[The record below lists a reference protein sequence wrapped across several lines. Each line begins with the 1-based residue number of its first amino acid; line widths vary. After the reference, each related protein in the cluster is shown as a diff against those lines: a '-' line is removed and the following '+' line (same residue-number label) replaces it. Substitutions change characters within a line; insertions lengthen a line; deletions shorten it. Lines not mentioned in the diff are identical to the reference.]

1 MRDFVI
7 HYPVVSIIT
16 GLTLLTAM
24 VLSNVAIMAPFW
36 FSEKQMKTFIRCL
49 AVSRVATVVTALVF
63 AITFF
68 AVTVNNLL
76 IQS

>member
-1 MRDFVI
+1 MHEFII

-16 GLTLLTAM
+16 GFMLLTVI
-24 VLSNVAIMAPFW
+24 VLSDIAIMAPFW
-36 FSEKQMKTFIRCL
+36 FSEKQMKTFTRCL

-68 AVTVNNLL
+68 VVTVNNL
-76 IQS
+76 IQA

>member
-1 MRDFVI
+1 MRDFIV

-16 GLTLLTAM
+16 GLTLLAAM

-49 AVSRVATVVTALVF
+49 DVTRVATVVTTLM
-63 AITFF
+63 F
-68 AVTVNNLL
+68 AVAFFVFTLDKL
-76 IQS
+76 I

>member
-7 HYPVVSIIT
+7 TYPVVSIIT

-49 AVSRVATVVTALVF
+49 AVSRVATVVTTLM
-63 AITFF
+63 F
-68 AVTVNNLL
+68 AVAFFVFTLDKL
-76 IQS
+76 I

>member
-1 MRDFVI
+1 MRDFIVQ
-7 HYPVVSIIT
+7 YPAVSIAA

-36 FSEKQMKTFIRCL
+36 FSEKQMKTFIRCF

-63 AITFF
+63 AIAFF
-68 AVTVNNLL
+68 VSTVIKL

>member
-7 HYPVVSIIT
+7 TYPVVSIIT

-36 FSEKQMKTFIRCL
+36 FSEKQMKTFTRCL
-49 AVSRVATVVTALVF
+49 AVTRVATVVTTLM
-63 AITFF
+63 F
-68 AVTVNNLL
+68 AVAFFVFTLDKL
-76 IQS
+76 I

>member
-7 HYPVVSIIT
+7 QYPAVSIT
-16 GLTLLTAM
+16 AGLTLLTAM

-36 FSEKQMKTFIRCL
+36 FSDKQMKTFTRCL
-49 AVSRVATVVTALVF
+49 AVTRVATVVTALVF

-68 AVTVNNLL
+68 VSTVIKL

>member
-1 MRDFVI
+1 MRDFI
-7 HYPVVSIIT
+7 IQYPAVSIIT
-16 GLTLLTAM
+16 GLTLLIAM

-36 FSEKQMKTFIRCL
+36 FSDKQMKAFTRCL
-49 AVSRVATVVTALVF
+49 AITRVATVATALVF

-68 AVTVNNLL
+68 AVTVNNL

>member
-7 HYPVVSIIT
+7 TYPVVSIIT
-16 GLTLLTAM
+16 GLTLLAAM

-49 AVSRVATVVTALVF
+49 AVTRVATVVTTLM
-63 AITFF
+63 F
-68 AVTVNNLL
+68 AVAFFVFTLDKL
-76 IQS
+76 I

>member
-7 HYPVVSIIT
+7 TYPAVSIIT
-16 GLTLLTAM
+16 GLALLAAM

-49 AVSRVATVVTALVF
+49 AVSRVATVVTTLM
-63 AITFF
+63 F
-68 AVTVNNLL
+68 AVAFFVFTLDKL
-76 IQS
+76 I

>member
-7 HYPVVSIIT
+7 HYPVVSVAA

-49 AVSRVATVVTALVF
+49 AVSRVATVVTTLM
-63 AITFF
+63 F
-68 AVTVNNLL
+68 AVAFFVFTLDKL
-76 IQS
+76 I

>member
-7 HYPVVSIIT
+7 TYPVVSIIT
-16 GLTLLTAM
+16 GLTLLAAM

-49 AVSRVATVVTALVF
+49 AVSRVATVVTTLM
-63 AITFF
+63 F
-68 AVTVNNLL
+68 AVAFFVFTLDKL
-76 IQS
+76 I

>member
-7 HYPVVSIIT
+7 TYPAVSIAA

-24 VLSNVAIMAPFW
+24 VLSDVAIMTPFW
-36 FSEKQMKTFIRCL
+36 FSEKQMKTFIRCF

-63 AITFF
+63 AIAFF
-68 AVTVNNLL
+68 VSTVIKL

>member
-7 HYPVVSIIT
+7 HYPAVSIIT

-36 FSEKQMKTFIRCL
+36 FSEKQMKTFTRCL
-49 AVSRVATVVTALVF
+49 AVSRVATVVTTLM
-63 AITFF
+63 F
-68 AVTVNNLL
+68 AVAFFVFTLDKL
-76 IQS
+76 I

>member
-16 GLTLLTAM
+16 GLTLLAAM

-36 FSEKQMKTFIRCL
+36 FSEKQMKTFTRCL
-49 AVSRVATVVTALVF
+49 AVTRVATVVTALVF

-68 AVTVNNLL
+68 VFTLDKL
-76 IQS
+76 I

>member
-7 HYPVVSIIT
+7 TYPAVSIAA

-24 VLSNVAIMAPFW
+24 VLSDVAIMAPFW

-63 AITFF
+63 AIAFF
-68 AVTVNNLL
+68 VFTVIKL
-76 IQS
+76 IQG

>member
-7 HYPVVSIIT
+7 TYPVVSIIT

-49 AVSRVATVVTALVF
+49 AVSRVATVVTTLMFTVAFFVF
-63 AITFF
+63 T
-68 AVTVNNLL
+68 LDKL
-76 IQS
+76 I